1 MPCYPLTGWLTHGL
15 PRRATTGVL
24 RASLRL
30 APLLLAT
37 LLVPGRV
44 AKAQAARAQTAP
56 SHAADS
62 ASVVGVA
69 VRLLA
74 AISAR
79 DTAAARPLLVPGALF
94 VAIADPAGATAGAS
108 LTTDADFYRTLPQ
121 GPERYLERMW
131 SPTVILHGSLAE
143 VHTPYDF
150 YRDGVFSHCGT
161 DVFTMVRQRGTWM
174 IAALSYTRQR
184 TGCAPSPLGPPA

>member
-1 MPCYPLTGWLTHGL
+1 VPCYPTIGWLTRWFT
-15 PRRATTGVL
+15 RRAATGIL
-24 RASLRL
+24 PAPLRL

-37 LLVPGRV
+37 MILPGR
-44 AKAQAARAQTAP
+44 AARAQTAVP
-56 SHAADS
+56 SRAADS
-62 ASVVGVA
+62 ASVIGVA
-69 VRLLA
+69 ARMLA

-79 DTAAARPLLVPGALF
+79 DTAAARPLLMPGALF
-94 VAIADPAGATAGAS
+94 VAIADPAGGTGGAS
-108 LTTDADFYRTLPQ
+108 LTTDTDFYRTLPQ
-121 GPERYLERMW
+121 GTERYLERMW

-161 DVFTMVRQRGTWM
+161 DVFTLVRQRGTWM